1 MVTIT
6 VVAEAQAQEA
16 QGFQHQVPVAELAF
30 QVQFLEAQLFMAAV
44 AAVEVGKQQVLQMVL
59 GVLEAVV

>member
-1 MVTIT
+1 LEDSLAVMVTIT

-30 QVQFLEAQLFMAAV
+30 QVQFLEA
-44 AAVEVGKQQVLQMVL
+44 
-59 GVLEAVV
+59 